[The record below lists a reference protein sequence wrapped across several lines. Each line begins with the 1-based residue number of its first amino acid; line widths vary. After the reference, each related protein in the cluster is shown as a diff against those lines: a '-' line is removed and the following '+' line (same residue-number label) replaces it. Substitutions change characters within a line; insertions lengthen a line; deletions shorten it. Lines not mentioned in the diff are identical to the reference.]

1 MDEGRTAAAAKYGR
15 DRGGSGII
23 TRWGR
28 RVAFWG
34 DQRKKYDLKSST
46 KSFGSIMAAL
56 AFKDRRINRE
66 SLVQPI
72 LPELGL
78 PQNTSQK
85 KAWLAEIRVNHLL
98 THTAGFGKVGGVTNL
113 EFRPGS
119 AWRYSDGGT
128 NWLADL
134 LTVPTR
140 PGPRTCGASGAGCG
154 DARVGG
160 REVAWRVAD
169 TPEQP
174 IEPHAGMAGWL
185 RGLLMGKDG

>member
-23 TRWGR
+23 TRWAR

-34 DQRKKYDLKSST
+34 DQRKKYDLKSTT

-56 AFKDRRINRE
+56 AFKDRRIDRE

-72 LPELGL
+72 LPELGV

-98 THTAGFGKVGGVTNL
+98 THTAGFGKVGGLTNL
-113 EFRPGS
+113 EFRPGVGL
-119 AWRYSDGGT
+119 AVQRRRDQLAGRPSDRALPSGPEGGVPVARA
-128 NWLADL
+128 LAD
-134 LTVPTR
+134 
-140 PGPRTCGASGAGCG
+140 GHPR
-154 DARVGG
+154 
-160 REVAWRVAD
+160 
-169 TPEQP
+169 
-174 IEPHAGMAGWL
+174 
-185 RGLLMGKDG
+185 